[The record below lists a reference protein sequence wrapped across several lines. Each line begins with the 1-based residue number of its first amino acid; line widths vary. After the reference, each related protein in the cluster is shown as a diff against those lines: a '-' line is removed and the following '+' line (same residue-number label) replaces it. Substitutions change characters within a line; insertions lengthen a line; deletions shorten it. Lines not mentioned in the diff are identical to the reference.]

1 MEIYFEKE
9 YDEYFKK
16 YNVEPQII
24 SDGDEFNSNFGTD
37 YVLLTDE
44 HIKAIQEGK
53 ALYVDI
59 NCGEYCCLLKKEMAE
74 SEVQYDKEDM

>member
-1 MEIYFEKE
+1 MEIYREKE

-24 SDGDEFNSNFGTD
+24 SDGDKFNANFGTD

-44 HIKAIQEGK
+44 YIKAIQEGK
-53 ALYVDI
+53 ALCVDI
-59 NCGEYCCLLKKEMAE
+59 NYGEYCCLLKKEMIE
-74 SEVQYDKEDM
+74 SGNEDEL

>member
-1 MEIYFEKE
+1 MEIYRKKE

-24 SDGDEFNSNFGTD
+24 SDGGEFNSNFGTD
-37 YVLLTDE
+37 FVLLTDK
-44 HIKAIQEGK
+44 HIQAIQEGK

-59 NCGEYCCLLKKEMAE
+59 NCGEYCCLLKKEMTE
-74 SEVQYDKEDM
+74 SEVQHDKEDM

>member
-1 MEIYFEKE
+1 MEIYRKKE

-37 YVLLTDE
+37 FVLLT
-44 HIKAIQEGK
+44 
-53 ALYVDI
+53 
-59 NCGEYCCLLKKEMAE
+59 
-74 SEVQYDKEDM
+74 

>member
-1 MEIYFEKE
+1 MGLIYNEKE
-9 YDEYFKK
+9 YDECFKR
-16 YNVEPQII
+16 YNVEPEVIC
-24 SDGDEFNSNFGTD
+24 DGDEFSPHYGTD

-59 NCGEYCCLLKKEMAE
+59 NCGEYCCLLKKE
-74 SEVQYDKEDM
+74 VQDD

>member
-1 MEIYFEKE
+1 MEIYRKKE

-37 YVLLTDE
+37 FVLLTDE
-44 HIKAIQEGK
+44 HIQAIQEGK

-59 NCGEYCCLLKKEMAE
+59 NCGEYCCLLKKELTE
-74 SEVQYDKEDM
+74 SEVRNDKENM